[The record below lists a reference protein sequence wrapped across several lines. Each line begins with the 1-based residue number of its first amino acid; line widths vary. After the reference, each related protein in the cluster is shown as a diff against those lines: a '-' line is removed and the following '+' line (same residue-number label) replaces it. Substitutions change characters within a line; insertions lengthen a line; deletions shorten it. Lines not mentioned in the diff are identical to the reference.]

1 MSVKHELLWTDLALD
16 DLRGIGETAQQE
28 VSAKS
33 RQLAERI
40 RARVLSLQ
48 DYPMSGRVV
57 PELPGK
63 GYREL
68 IVPPY
73 RVVYEVRN
81 FKIHILRVWHSRRE
95 LGEDIVKEEDTAS
108 S

>member
-1 MSVKHELLWTDLALD
+1 MSAKHELLWTDLALD
-16 DLRGIGETAQQE
+16 DLRGIGQTAQQE

-33 RQLAERI
+33 QNLAERI
-40 RARVLSLQ
+40 RARVLSLR
-48 DYPMSGRVV
+48 DYPLSGRAV

-63 GYREL
+63 SYREL

-73 RVVYEVRN
+73 RIVYEVRN
-81 FKIHILRVWHSRRE
+81 FKIHILRVWHSRRK
-95 LGEDIVKEEDTAS
+95 LGEDSVKEEGSTS